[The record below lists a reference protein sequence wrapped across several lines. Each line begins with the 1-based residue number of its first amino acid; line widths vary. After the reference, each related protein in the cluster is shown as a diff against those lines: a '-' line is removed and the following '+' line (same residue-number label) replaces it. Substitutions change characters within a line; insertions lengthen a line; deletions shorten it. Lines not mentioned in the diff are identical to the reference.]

1 MELFTFGDSWT
12 AGQGCNLNVENSFT
26 DENDR
31 RIYRNSMSWP
41 KYLSEYLNVNVTN
54 LSKVG
59 SSNKEIFDTIVETI
73 KSNIIKDNDLVIIMW
88 SSSLRDNPLFF
99 PNGEWH
105 VWGKNYTN
113 QKWKFEWVV
122 SLIKDAIVRSN
133 HTSNSKYNYFL
144 KSYKEFYIDNL
155 YDDSYYNIVNQNYI
169 LFIQKLLESYNINY
183 VFCDAFDFMINKNIT
198 SVLDKTHFINKS
210 NYYKF
215 GEVTF
220 KDFLISIDPTD
231 SDLWEDSVKWTDTP
245 EKHPNAKGY
254 QKISDE
260 LYNFIINSDI
270 IKDNKNKLIFKML

>member
-12 AGQGCNLNVENSFT
+12 AGLGCNLKVENSFT

-31 RIYRNSMSWP
+31 KIYRNSMSWP
-41 KYLSEYLNVNVTN
+41 KYLAEHLNINFTN
-54 LSKVG
+54 LSKAG
-59 SSNKEIFDTIVETI
+59 CSNKEIFDTIIETI
-73 KSNIIKDNDLVIIMW
+73 KSNIIKDNDLVVIMW
-88 SSSLRDNPLFF
+88 SSSLRDTPLFF
-99 PNGEWH
+99 PNDEWH

-113 QKWKFEWVV
+113 EKWKFQWVIG
-122 SLIKDAIVRSN
+122 LIKDAIVRSKN
-133 HTSNSKYNYFL
+133 TSNSKYNFFL

-155 YDDSYYNIVNQNYI
+155 YNDSYYNIVNQNYI
-169 LFIQKLLESYNINY
+169 LFIQKLLEAYNINY
-183 VFCDAFDFMINKNIT
+183 VFCDAFDFMVDKNIT
-198 SVLDKTHFINKS
+198 ADLDKTHFINKV

-245 EKHPNAKGY
+245 GKHPNAKGY

-260 LYNFIINSDI
+260 LYNFIINSNI